1 MTEDLYVLV
10 ADTVLLNIL
19 FTIWTYL
26 LPSECCTSDNWM
38 SAVQEPLH
46 YIALFSQFES
56 QKLAE
61 KGPFLPTGRLSC
73 CLWRLQ
79 TSASQWSA
87 IGMGGKAQVG
97 PRGRKPE
104 IQSRASVPRL
114 CHALTWWAI
123 LQWTGAAA
131 IRKAWARL
139 PHHRNTPQRGWN
151 PATEVS
157 VSCITPLVTT
167 VRKKEFW
174 DSSGDWNMELLK
186 EYLCCQLFQRS
197 LMATAYRYE
206 PYATCVCLW
215 SAHTCLLTEVPCVC
229 RGAQCNSAHVLLW
242 N

>member
-38 SAVQEPLH
+38 SAMQEPVH

-131 IRKAWARL
+131 IREAWARL
-139 PHHRNTPQRGWN
+139 PNT
-151 PATEVS
+151 E
-157 VSCITPLVTT
+157 TPLIEDGIQLQRCLSHASPLWSLLWGRRSFGTAQVIGNT
-167 VRKKEFW
+167 
-174 DSSGDWNMELLK
+174 ELLK